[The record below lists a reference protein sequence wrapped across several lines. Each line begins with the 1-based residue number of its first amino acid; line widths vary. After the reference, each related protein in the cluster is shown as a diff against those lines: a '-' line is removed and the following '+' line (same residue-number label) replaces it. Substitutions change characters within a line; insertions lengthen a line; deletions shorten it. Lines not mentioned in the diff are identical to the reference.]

1 MFKPRFPPILL
12 DNMIRINN
20 ICMVLFALTLV
31 DTGITISL
39 ADVSGSWNIVGL
51 DADSMSL
58 MQVGTHVY
66 GTYNT
71 HQGQGTIDGIMNA
84 QNVWVGSWSDSG
96 DSGCFSAIF
105 SNESHLSGS
114 WVYDN
119 PDCPYA
125 PDYKGNWPYDNYYCP
140 CLYRS
145 GGDGYFQGDKIV
157 AGNATRS

>member
-1 MFKPRFPPILL
+1 
-12 DNMIRINN
+12 MIRTND
-20 ICMVLFALTLV
+20 ICIFLVALTLL
-31 DTGITISL
+31 DTGITVGL
-39 ADVSGSWNIVGL
+39 ADLGGTWKIVGL

-58 MQVGTHVY
+58 TQVGDHVY

-71 HQGQGTIDGIMNA
+71 YQGQGNIDGSINA
-84 QNVWVGSWSDSG
+84 QNIWIGTWSDNG
-96 DSGCFSAIF
+96 DGGCFSAIF
-105 SNESHLSGS
+105 SNNTSHLSGS

-125 PDYKGNWPYDNYYCP
+125 PNYVGNWPYDNYYCP

-157 AGNATRS
+157 TGNATM